1 MPSHGLAPATRL
13 QPVGSDRGARMTR
26 QNQVATL
33 AGLFLAAIA
42 LRPQIVGIGPLL
54 PNIQESLG
62 VSHAVVGLL
71 GTIPVL
77 CMGLFAPPAAYLASR
92 VGTRAGIAWALA
104 LIGVFGI
111 ARAVSPGAA
120 LVILLTWPVG
130 IGMGLAGAL
139 APVAVKER
147 FAGHPAA
154 STGVYT
160 TGIQVGSALSAA
172 VAVPIAGWL
181 GGWRWSLA
189 TFSVVTCLLAL
200 IWLASTRHEAPHVR
214 PATRPPRLPW
224 GSGVAW
230 LLVALFALMA
240 STYYGINA
248 WLPDAYVER
257 GWTEHRAGGLLAVL
271 NLVAIPAA
279 FVVPWLSDRV
289 GSRRSWLLA
298 MSTSFLVGV
307 AGFVLIPEAA
317 YVWVVAA
324 GLASGAMF
332 ALVMT
337 LPLDIEHEP
346 RRVGSLVGMM
356 LGLGYTLGALSPIV
370 LGAARDLTGTFTG
383 SLWLLV
389 GLCAAM
395 LASVVVLPRAR
406 AAG

>member
-1 MPSHGLAPATRL
+1 MSQR
-13 QPVGSDRGARMTR
+13 S
-26 QNQVATL
+26 VATL

-54 PNIQESLG
+54 PEIQESLNI
-62 VSHAVVGLL
+62 SHALVGLL

-77 CMGLFAPPAAYLASR
+77 CMGLFAPPAAYLAAR

-120 LVILLTWPVG
+120 LLILLTWPVG

-147 FAGHPAA
+147 FSVRPAGP
-154 STGVYT
+154 TGIYT

-172 VAVPIAGWL
+172 VAVPLAGWY

-189 TFSVVTCLLAL
+189 VFSLVTCALAGV
-200 IWLASTRHEAPHVR
+200 WLVLTRHESTHEP

-224 GSGVAW
+224 RSGVAW
-230 LLVALFALMA
+230 LLVALFSLMA
-240 STYYGINA
+240 STYYGLNA
-248 WLPDAYVER
+248 WLPDSYVER
-257 GWTEHRAGGLLAVL
+257 GWSIGRAGNLLAIL
-271 NLVAIPAA
+271 NLVAIPAS
-279 FVVPWLSDRV
+279 FLIPWLSDRFW
-289 GSRRSWLLA
+289 GRRAWLVA
-298 MSTSFLVGV
+298 MGTSFLVGV
-307 AGFVLIPEAA
+307 TGLVLLPEAA
-317 YVWVVAA
+317 YAWVFAV

-337 LPLDIEHEP
+337 LPLDIE
-346 RRVGSLVGMM
+346 RDARQVGALVGMM
-356 LGLGYTLGALSPIV
+356 LGLGYTVGALSPIV
-370 LGAARDLTGTFTG
+370 LGAVRDLTGTFTG

-389 GLCAAM
+389 VFCM
-395 LASVVVLPRAR
+395 LMLGSILALPRQSR
-406 AAG
+406 SSLVAGGGRVG